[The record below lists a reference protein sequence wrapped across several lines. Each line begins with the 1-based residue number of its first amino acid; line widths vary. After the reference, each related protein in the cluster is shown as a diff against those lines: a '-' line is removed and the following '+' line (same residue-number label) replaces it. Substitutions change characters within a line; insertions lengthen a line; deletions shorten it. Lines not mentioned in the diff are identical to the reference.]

1 VQLASFTVP
10 IALLLIAATG
20 VVHAVHC
27 CSHYEAPDERRIGS
41 EPSVTR
47 HQLAAV
53 RAELASRNVTV
64 VELVLTDVDLTKLEG
79 APQAVL
85 DVVARALH
93 RQLTTGVREPP
104 PGISAAMM
112 NSFATFF
119 LETFTAEQN
128 ADPEAVRTHLRDWW
142 VQMVVGMHQS
152 GIEYGLLP
160 IVVRDGAPWV
170 VGVFD
175 RGVDHQAL
183 AQRRGLTVVRDFGGG
198 VVLFREGR

>member
-27 CSHYEAPDERRIGS
+27 CSYYEAPDERRIGS

-64 VELVLTDVDLTKLEG
+64 VELVMTDVDLTKLEG
-79 APQAVL
+79 APQAVS
-85 DVVARALH
+85 
-93 RQLTTGVREPP
+93 EPP

-160 IVVRDGAPWV
+160 IVVRAGAPWV